1 MIELNRLSIQYGSV
15 SALEETSLTIQ
26 PGEFVLITGPS
37 GCGKTTLGR
46 AITGLIPHAI
56 PAVVNGSVVVNGL
69 ETGAHSLPTLAQNAG
84 MVFQNPASQLF
95 HLTVQDEVAF
105 GPHNLGLPEDEVS
118 RRVEWALTITGLNDL
133 EQRSPPELSGGQQQR
148 VAIAAALS
156 MRPRVLVL
164 DEPMASLDVPGV
176 RQVMSALADLN
187 RRHGITI
194 ILIEHRLAEAA
205 RLAGRVILMDRG
217 RIVADGPPDRVL
229 ADRPLLRR
237 LGIRRPTSEAPM
249 NWERLLQSNG
259 RASRGYA
266 LPSTSPLLELRDV
279 QAGFS
284 RCPVLTGVNL
294 ELYPGDF
301 VALVGDNGA
310 GKSTL
315 GLVAAGLLK
324 PQRGSVSFNGGQR
337 SLPGLDVGLLFQN
350 PVHQLFT
357 DLVDDE
363 VAFGPRNYERFASAD
378 HEQILSQADLLS
390 LRNRAPMTL
399 SAGQQ
404 QRLTLAATLSLRPKL
419 VILDEPTMGQDW
431 RHLQQLMA
439 FVNELNRQGTAILL
453 ITHDYKLVHHYARR
467 VALLR
472 QGKIVAEGIPK
483 DEGW

>member
-1 MIELNRLSIQYGSV
+1 MIKLKRLSIQYGSV
-15 SALEETSLTIQ
+15 SALKETSLTIQ
-26 PGEFVLITGPS
+26 PGEFVLLTGPS
-37 GCGKTTLGR
+37 GCGKTTLGM
-46 AITGLIPHAI
+46 ALTGLIPHAI

-69 ETGAHSLPTLAQNAG
+69 ETGAHPLPTLAQNVG

-105 GPHNLGLPEDEVS
+105 GPRNLGLSENEVS

-133 EQRSPPELSGGQQQR
+133 EQRSPSQLSGGQQQR
-148 VAIAAALS
+148 VAIAAALA

-194 ILIEHRLAEAA
+194 VLIEHRLAEAA

-217 RIVADGPPDRVL
+217 RIVADGTPNRVL

-237 LGIRRPTSEAPM
+237 LGIRRPTSETPM

-259 RASRGYA
+259 HTPP
-266 LPSTSPLLELRDV
+266 LMPPLLELRDV

-284 RCPVLTGVNL
+284 RRPVLTGVNL
-294 ELYPGDF
+294 SLYPGDF
-301 VALVGDNGA
+301 VALVGNNGA
-310 GKSTL
+310 GKTTL

-324 PQRGSVSFNGGQR
+324 PQRGSVSFNGGHQR
-337 SLPGLDVGLLFQN
+337 TRPGLDVGLLFQN
-350 PVHQLFT
+350 PIHQLFT

-363 VAFGPRNYERFASAD
+363 VAFGPYNYDRFDPAD

-431 RHLQQLMA
+431 GHLQQLMA

-453 ITHDYKLVHHYARR
+453 ITHDYKLVHRYARR
-467 VALLR
+467 AVLLR
-472 QGKIVAEGIPK
+472 QGKIVAEGVPK
-483 DEGW
+483 ESDNP